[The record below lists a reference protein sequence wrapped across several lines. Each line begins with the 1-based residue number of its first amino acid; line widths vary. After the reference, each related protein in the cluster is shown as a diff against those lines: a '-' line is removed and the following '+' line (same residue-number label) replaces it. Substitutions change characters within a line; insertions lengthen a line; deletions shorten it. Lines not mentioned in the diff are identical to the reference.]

1 MKPKGIVLLVLSL
14 LVMFCTVYYGAAY
27 YDKYLASKMAG
38 ELLDT
43 IKEEARESYPDELE
57 MAAMKKVA
65 ISRSE
70 DDLNNQKTFED
81 KRKKAADI
89 FFGFYLINVKSR
101 VEYCLD
107 LGVNIA
113 PFSSLFKK
121 SNWNEYLIAK
131 EARAYNSSD
140 IEELYQLLEPQMME
154 VVGVDMKGI
163 ASENGLSVT
172 ESCQLFVDYAPR
184 VVSQMHISAMNPAVY
199 KALTYNVKNDLE
211 ILKETK

>member
-1 MKPKGIVLLVLSL
+1 MKPKGIILLVLSF

-27 YDKYLASKMAG
+27 YDKYSASKTAG

-70 DDLNNQKTFED
+70 DDLNNQKTFEN

-121 SNWNEYLIAK
+121 SN
-131 EARAYNSSD
+131 R
-140 IEELYQLLEPQMME
+140 
-154 VVGVDMKGI
+154 
-163 ASENGLSVT
+163 T
-172 ESCQLFVDYAPR
+172 E
-184 VVSQMHISAMNPAVY
+184 
-199 KALTYNVKNDLE
+199 
-211 ILKETK
+211 